1 MERIK
6 VCFVKFTEKAR
17 KIYMFEM
24 PSDSYLAKGE
34 TVIVPDADGNETEA
48 TVVDTEKY
56 QQKYEHEWDDLK
68 RLLNVAGVE
77 LPLRK
82 VLGKVERTYYK
93 WDETEEEDECE

>member
-1 MERIK
+1 MDRIK
-6 VCFVKFTEKAR
+6 VCFVRFTPKAR

-24 PSDSYLAKGE
+24 PNESYLEEGD
-34 TVIVPDADGNETEA
+34 TVIVPDADGKETEA
-48 TVVDTEKY
+48 IVVDTERY
-56 QQKYEHEWDDLK
+56 QQKYEHEWDEFN

-93 WDETEEEDECE
+93 WNVTEEDEEE

>member
-1 MERIK
+1 MEKIK
-6 VCFVKFTEKAR
+6 VCFVKFTPKAR

-24 PSDSYLAKGE
+24 PYDSYLEEGE

-82 VLGKVERTYYK
+82 VIGKVERTYYE
-93 WDETEEEDECE
+93 WEGADNADED

>member
-1 MERIK
+1 MEKIK
-6 VCFVKFTEKAR
+6 VCFVKFAPKAR

-24 PSDSYLAKGE
+24 PYERYLEEGE
-34 TVIVPDADGNETEA
+34 TVIVSDADGNETEA

-82 VLGKVERTYYK
+82 VIGKVERTYYE
-93 WDETEEEDECE
+93 WEGADNADED

>member
-1 MERIK
+1 MEIIK
-6 VCFVKFTEKAR
+6 VCFVKFAPKAR

-24 PSDSYLAKGE
+24 PSDSYLEEGE
-34 TVIVPDADGNETEA
+34 TVIVQDADGNETEA

-56 QQKYEHEWDDLK
+56 QQKYEHEWDDLI

-82 VLGKVERTYYK
+82 VIGKVERTYYE
-93 WDETEEEDECE
+93 WEGADNADED

>member
-1 MERIK
+1 MEKIK
-6 VCFVKFTEKAR
+6 VCFVKFAPKAR

-24 PSDSYLAKGE
+24 PYERYLEEGE

-68 RLLNVAGVE
+68 RLLNVAGEE

-82 VLGKVERTYYK
+82 VIGKVERTYYE
-93 WDETEEEDECE
+93 WEGADNEDED

>member
-1 MERIK
+1 MEKIK
-6 VCFVKFTEKAR
+6 VCFVKFAPKAR

-24 PSDSYLAKGE
+24 PYERYLEEGE

-82 VLGKVERTYYK
+82 VIGKVERTYYK
-93 WDETEEEDECE
+93 WDETEDEDE

>member
-6 VCFVKFTEKAR
+6 VCFVKFTPKAR

-24 PSDSYLAKGE
+24 PYDSYLGEGE

-48 TVVDTEKY
+48 TVVDTQGY
-56 QQKYEHEWDDLK
+56 QQKYEHEWDEFI

-82 VLGKVERTYYK
+82 VIGKVERTYYE
-93 WDETEEEDECE
+93 WEGADNADED

>member
-1 MERIK
+1 MEIIK
-6 VCFVKFTEKAR
+6 VCFVKFAPKAR

-24 PSDSYLAKGE
+24 PSDSYLEEGE

-82 VLGKVERTYYK
+82 VIGKVKRTYYE
-93 WDETEEEDECE
+93 WEGADNADED